1 MPSVKIP
8 RKSTDFD
15 MTPFVDVAF
24 LILSFFMLATK
35 FKPPEKVAVTTPKS
49 VSADKL
55 KEQDALQVSFD
66 SAGRV
71 FFTMTLLKP
80 GLNVGFYDE
89 LISSVNAAKNLGLT
103 PAEKAAFK
111 KVPIV
116 GVPFAQLKGSLNA
129 SLNGQA
135 VKETGIPVDST
146 NNELSQWVASANDV
160 FRQHADQNIKLNYMI
175 KGDNHAVYPSFKGV
189 IDAFRQNQVFR
200 FQLIT
205 DPRGVPAGTDYY
217 KRIESGELNKKS

>member
-35 FKPPEKVAVTTPKS
+35 FKPPEKVTVKTPQS

-55 KEQDALQVSFD
+55 KEQDAVQITFD

-80 GLNVGFYDE
+80 GQNVGFYDE
-89 LISSVNAAKNLGLT
+89 LISSINAAKSLGLT
-103 PAEKAAFK
+103 ASNKEAFRK
-111 KVPIV
+111 TPII
-116 GVPFAQLKGSLNA
+116 GVPFSKLKA
-129 SLNGQA
+129 SLSGQP
-135 VKETGIPVDST
+135 VTETGIPVDST
-146 NNELSQWVASANDV
+146 NNELSQWIASANDV
-160 FRQHADQNIKLNYMI
+160 FRQHADQNIKVNYMI
-175 KGDNHAVYPSFKGV
+175 KGDNKAVYPSFKGV
-189 IDAFRQNQVFR
+189 IDAFRQNEVFR

-205 DPRGVPAGTDYY
+205 DPRGVPSGTDYY
-217 KRIESGELNKKS
+217 KKINPPQT

>member
-35 FKPPEKVAVTTPKS
+35 FKPPEKVTVKTPKS

-55 KEQDALQVSFD
+55 KEQDALLINFD

-71 FFTMTLLKP
+71 FFTMTLLRP
-80 GLNVGFYDE
+80 GQNHGFYDE
-89 LISSVNAAKNLGLT
+89 LISSVNAAKSLGLT
-103 PAEKAAFK
+103 PEEKAAFK
-111 KVPIV
+111 KTPIV
-116 GVPFAQLKGSLNA
+116 GVPFAQLKSY
-129 SLNGQA
+129 LNGA
-135 VKETGIPVDST
+135 KIPETGVPVDST
-146 NNELSQWVASANDV
+146 NNELAQWVASANEV
-160 FRQHADQNIKLNYMI
+160 FRQHSDQNINVNYMI
-175 KGDNHAVYPSFKGV
+175 KGDNGARYPSFKGV

-200 FQLIT
+200 FQLVT
-205 DPRGVPAGTDYY
+205 DPRGVPPGTEYY
-217 KRIESGELNKKS
+217 KRINEQQ